1 MGILK
6 YISFF
11 LLVFFS
17 SCINTEYK
25 KIDDSF
31 SDIHIKEWNSSIC
44 PKKVVFERYV
54 KKTNFKKLIDRNTN
68 FEIGGCEKTESKFN
82 QRVFTPIIPYEG
94 HINYDIKLIIDDS
107 LEFKITNIQDKLDTI
122 SGKSGP
128 GKWLVMNNIKSLIIN
143 SHKLDN
149 TKTPLSFNIP
159 TKIGKIIKK

>member
-1 MGILK
+1 MGTSK

-11 LLVFFS
+11 LFVVFS
-17 SCINTEYK
+17 NCISAEYK
-25 KIDDSF
+25 KVDDSF

-44 PKKVVFERYV
+44 PKKVLFERYI
-54 KKTNFKKLIDRNTN
+54 KNSNFKKLIDSNTD
-68 FEIGGCEKTESKFN
+68 FEIGGCKKIESGFN

-94 HINYDIKLIIDDS
+94 HINYDIRLIIDDS

-143 SHKLDN
+143 GHKLDN

-159 TKIGKIIKK
+159 TKIGKVIKK